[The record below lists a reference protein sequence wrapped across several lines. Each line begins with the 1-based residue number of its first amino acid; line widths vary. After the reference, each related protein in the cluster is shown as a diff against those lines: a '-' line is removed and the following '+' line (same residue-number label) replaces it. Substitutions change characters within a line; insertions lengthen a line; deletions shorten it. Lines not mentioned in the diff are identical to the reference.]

1 MAQLKALKIGAT
13 LRNFADDGVKLLQIN
28 SFCFVILA
36 RKIVNHVNTE
46 EMIDSCVS
54 REIFNIIN

>member
-36 RKIVNHVNTE
+36 RTIVNHVNTK

-54 REIFNIIN
+54 